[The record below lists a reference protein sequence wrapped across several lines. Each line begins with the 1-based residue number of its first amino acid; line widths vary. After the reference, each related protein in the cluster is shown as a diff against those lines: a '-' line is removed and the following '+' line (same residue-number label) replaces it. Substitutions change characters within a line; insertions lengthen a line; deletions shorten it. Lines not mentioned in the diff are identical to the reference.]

1 MTRKLLPVIILLIVG
16 ALASCEVNGPR
27 RGHVSAYSP
36 GRNSK
41 IEFSLTD
48 KGEPQWALT
57 YKGKPV
63 IEPSKLGFDLA
74 RTSRASKF
82 DDETDLKDGFRI
94 AGTKVTKHDE
104 TWEPV
109 WGETKTIRNHYTEL
123 EVTLV
128 QDAPCPDAP
137 CPQTVHDPD
146 QTPNPGIAGRRT
158 MVVRFRVYDH
168 GAGLRYEFP
177 EQKDLE
183 YFVIEEE
190 LTQFRL
196 TGDHLAWWI
205 PGDYDSEEYVTQ
217 KTRLSEVRDRMP
229 EAKQTYWTN
238 KTFSDTGL
246 QTPLQLKTD
255 DGLYINI
262 HEAACT
268 DYSTMSLELNDS
280 TFTLSAWLT
289 PDAEGFKGDLHAP
302 CHTPWR
308 TVLVSDDA
316 RDMLSDKLILNLNEP
331 CALDDVSWIH
341 PVKYVGVWWEM
352 ITNAKT
358 WEYGPK
364 HGATTDNV
372 RKYIDFAVANNIDQ
386 VLVEGWNVGW
396 HHWEDNSL
404 EQVYSFTTPYPDF
417 DIDYLSDYA
426 GQKGV
431 RLLMHNET
439 ASAVED
445 YERQLPA
452 ALEYMNRYGYDAV
465 KTGYCG
471 DIRPRG
477 EHHYGQYMNR
487 HYLNVVRQA
496 AEHHIMVNAHEASR
510 PTGLI
515 RTYPNYI
522 AQESA
527 RGGEYEAFPAKKGNP
542 VEHTLILPF
551 TRLQGGPMDYTPGIL
566 ETRLAWAGNPCQI
579 HTTVAGQLALYLTM
593 PSPLQMA
600 ADLPE
605 HYEKY
610 ADAFAF
616 IRDVALDWDDSRYL
630 EAEPGEYITV
640 ARKAAGSE
648 NWFVGGKTAAARTTA
663 VPLDF
668 LGRGKTYR
676 CTIWQDAPDAHW
688 ESAPEKYIVSTQT
701 VDSHTT
707 LTLYEADGGG
717 FAIEIIPE

>member
-36 GRNSK
+36 GRNAK

-128 QDAPCPDAP
+128 QDAP

-372 RKYIDFAVANNIDQ
+372 WKYIDFAAANSIDQ

-404 EQVYSFTTPYPDF
+404 DQVYSFTTPYPDF
-417 DIDYLSDYA
+417 DIDFLSDYA
-426 GQKGV
+426 KQKGV

-465 KTGYCG
+465 KTGY
-471 DIRPRG
+471 
-477 EHHYGQYMNR
+477 
-487 HYLNVVRQA
+487 
-496 AEHHIMVNAHEASR
+496 
-510 PTGLI
+510 
-515 RTYPNYI
+515 
-522 AQESA
+522 
-527 RGGEYEAFPAKKGNP
+527 
-542 VEHTLILPF
+542 
-551 TRLQGGPMDYTPGIL
+551 
-566 ETRLAWAGNPCQI
+566 
-579 HTTVAGQLALYLTM
+579 
-593 PSPLQMA
+593 
-600 ADLPE
+600 
-605 HYEKY
+605 
-610 ADAFAF
+610 
-616 IRDVALDWDDSRYL
+616 
-630 EAEPGEYITV
+630 
-640 ARKAAGSE
+640 
-648 NWFVGGKTAAARTTA
+648 
-663 VPLDF
+663 
-668 LGRGKTYR
+668 
-676 CTIWQDAPDAHW
+676 
-688 ESAPEKYIVSTQT
+688 
-701 VDSHTT
+701 
-707 LTLYEADGGG
+707 
-717 FAIEIIPE
+717 